1 MASTLILRL
10 DSIAV
15 PKRQQLLPV
24 LHVRVYDDFIL
35 FLGENIYMSS
45 KFDNSDVLHVSSI
58 LYPCNNIRNIRFG
71 DRKHLSCTA
80 VRAVDPSM
88 CSGDCSLTLSAR
100 AGRPSPRFPMPKAK
114 NRTLI

>member
-1 MASTLILRL
+1 
-10 DSIAV
+10 
-15 PKRQQLLPV
+15 
-24 LHVRVYDDFIL
+24 
-35 FLGENIYMSS
+35 MSS

-71 DRKHLSCTA
+71 DRKHLSYTA

-100 AGRPSPRFPMPKAK
+100 AGSPSPGFPTPKVR
-114 NRTLI
+114 NRKLI